1 MLSDLAV
8 AHAHD
13 IDSLELN
20 FATRRRRAQE
30 FSPVGP
36 VIGLVRCHAVAIGD
50 LPMDVGVKV
59 GKAARS
65 TRYNSLAPALSGVRP
80 GCGVWSRKSSAKSS
94 SNTSKFPPPC
104 TSSVLR
110 RTTAFA
116 ASLELLIVMPYPI
129 GLRFL
134 FGNHLSLALKV
145 YQVEEYPS
153 RMRTL
158 VTQMAAPEACPI
170 ERRAQLRA
178 TLAPYPRL
186 AKEPT

>member
-1 MLSDLAV
+1 MPMKPIRPTGDPTWRAGRRAAAEGEEIGHAPMLSDLAV

-65 TRYNSLAPALSGVRP
+65 TRYNSLAPRP
-80 GCGVWSRKSSAKSS
+80 PLPLR
-94 SNTSKFPPPC
+94 SNC
-104 TSSVLR
+104 
-110 RTTAFA
+110 
-116 ASLELLIVMPYPI
+116 
-129 GLRFL
+129 
-134 FGNHLSLALKV
+134 
-145 YQVEEYPS
+145 
-153 RMRTL
+153 
-158 VTQMAAPEACPI
+158 
-170 ERRAQLRA
+170 
-178 TLAPYPRL
+178 
-186 AKEPT
+186 